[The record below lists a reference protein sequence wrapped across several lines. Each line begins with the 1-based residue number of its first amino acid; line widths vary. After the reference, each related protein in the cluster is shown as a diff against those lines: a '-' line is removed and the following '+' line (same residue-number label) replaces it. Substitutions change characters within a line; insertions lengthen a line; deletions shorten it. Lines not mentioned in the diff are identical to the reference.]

1 MSKRWDNLTSV
12 GQLQGEPESGMN
24 FPLWA
29 TSVSQC
35 SMRAWRK
42 RRAAS
47 PENGLLESPSIK
59 HLFPQ
64 QTAAGSWGT
73 EKKQGFRPGIYRSMF
88 LTYVFQSEA
97 KQIHVFLSHKL
108 PLFPLSESPNLSG
121 SLLSEIS
128 DCSPASQRKAELL
141 QTSSLGKECSRG
153 DLDTWLPGTV
163 SRGELKEAG
172 IVPYFNII
180 ALWLLWE
187 SIHWPSDRA
196 SHSVSKREACDLGD
210 RYDILMRERWVLMG
224 EEEEPSGV
232 SQGQGSE
239 CGMWW
244 QVTTQFSHSE
254 MTLRRTTWP
263 FWTLA
268 SQSFS
273 IKPSRM
279 IPMRKHLCELL
290 YT

>member
-1 MSKRWDNLTSV
+1 MSFSQRPNRFMFSSHTNCLCSLSLRARTCQALYYLKYLTA
-12 GQLQGEPESGMN
+12 PRES
-24 FPLWA
+24 
-29 TSVSQC
+29 
-35 SMRAWRK
+35 
-42 RRAAS
+42 
-47 PENGLLESPSIK
+47 
-59 HLFPQ
+59 
-64 QTAAGSWGT
+64 
-73 EKKQGFRPGIYRSMF
+73 
-88 LTYVFQSEA
+88 
-97 KQIHVFLSHKL
+97 
-108 PLFPLSESPNLSG
+108 
-121 SLLSEIS
+121 
-128 DCSPASQRKAELL
+128 SQRKAELL

-254 MTLRRTTWP
+254 TALRRMTWP